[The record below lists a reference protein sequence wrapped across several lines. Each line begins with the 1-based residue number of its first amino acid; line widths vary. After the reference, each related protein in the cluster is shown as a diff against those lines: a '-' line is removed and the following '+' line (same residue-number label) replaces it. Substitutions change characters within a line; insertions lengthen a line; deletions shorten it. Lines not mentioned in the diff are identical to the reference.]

1 MTGTGISEFIKKN
14 KLTAVMTA
22 LFFVGMAYGALVVGF
37 GDDKM
42 LHSLSFM
49 TKGYMNS
56 RAEQSMAITFF
67 NSLWSTGCFIL
78 ALFLLGFSSV
88 SIPAIVIL
96 PFFKGLGLG
105 TSLGYLYITYALKGI
120 AFSAAVILP
129 AAIFSTFAMILAS
142 REAFKL
148 SLLFLAAFVPTA
160 AGRIITSCNQTV
172 LCKIFSVIGN
182 YLGICCD
189 RQHCDLSVFRIF
201 SVIVNKQ

>member
-49 TKGYMNS
+49 TKLSNGRFEKGYMNS

-148 SLLFLAAFVPTA
+148 SLLFLAAFVPRLQGGVA
-160 AGRIITSCNQTV
+160 VPC
-172 LCKIFSVIGN
+172 
-182 YLGICCD
+182 
-189 RQHCDLSVFRIF
+189 
-201 SVIVNKQ
+201 

>member
-49 TKGYMNS
+49 TKGYMNN

-148 SLLFLAAFVPTA
+148 SLLFLAAFVPRLQGGLSPRVIKLYCA
-160 AGRIITSCNQTV
+160 KFLVLSGIILVSAVIDSTV
-172 LCKIFSVIGN
+172 TFLFSGFLV
-182 YLGICCD
+182 
-189 RQHCDLSVFRIF
+189 LS
-201 SVIVNKQ
+201 

>member
-1 MTGTGISEFIKKN
+1 MTGTGISEFMKKN

-22 LFFVGMAYGALVVGF
+22 LFFAGMAYGALVVGF

-56 RAEQSMAITFF
+56 RVEQSMAVTFLH
-67 NSLWSTGCFIL
+67 SLCSSGCFVL

-120 AFSAAVILP
+120 AFSAAIILP
-129 AAIFSTFAMILAS
+129 AAIFSTFAIILAS

-148 SLLFLAAFVPTA
+148 SLLFLATFVPRLPGGLSPRVIKLYCAKFLVLSGIMLIA
-160 AGRIITSCNQTV
+160 AVIDSTV
-172 LCKIFSVIGN
+172 TFLFSGFLV
-182 YLGICCD
+182 
-189 RQHCDLSVFRIF
+189 LS
-201 SVIVNKQ
+201 